1 MAFAKFVTMKEKEDT
16 DEDVPAFT
24 EEGPNELF
32 RSSPKIKALKKLSW
46 VLLAFAVLAL
56 AMDYLFDGLAM
67 QLLRG
72 LTASKD

>member
-1 MAFAKFVTMKEKEDT
+1 MKEKEDT

-32 RSSPKIKALKKLSW
+32 RPSPKNKALKKLSW

-56 AMDYLFDGLAM
+56 VMDYLFDGLVM

-72 LTASKD
+72 ITASKA